1 MKTISIVLFLQIVLF
16 WGCHKD
22 NPIETNNELFGSYES
37 STFVEPGA
45 NDGGVNILASGGYLK
60 ISFKDDFS
68 YSTKMFIPVNLSS
81 NYSSGITTYEG
92 SYSVIN
98 NTIKFNSSFIVDELI
113 WDKENKILI
122 SKDVPARGQPFK
134 IVLYKNIK

>member
-1 MKTISIVLFLQIVLF
+1 MEKLSIVLLLQVILF

-22 NPIETNNELFGSYES
+22 NPTESDNELSGYYES

-68 YSTKMFIPVNLSS
+68 YSAEMFIPVNISS
-81 NYSSGITTYEG
+81 NYSSGITNYEG
-92 SYSVIN
+92 SYSVVN
-98 NTIKFNSSFIVDELI
+98 NTIKFNSSFIVDELV
-113 WDKENKILI
+113 WEKENKVIS
-122 SKDVPARGQPFK
+122 SKDVPVRGQPFK